1 MLISQLVSCCS
12 ITLTRISKVGI
23 ALSLRPEFM
32 RECALSVK
40 PGDRIAQLILERIA
54 IADVAEVDDLDET

>member
-1 MLISQLVSCCS
+1 
-12 ITLTRISKVGI
+12 
-23 ALSLRPEFM
+23 M